1 MSRRKLTK
9 DEFIAKA
16 KAVHG
21 DKYNYNKVDYRSD
34 KEKVIITCPIHGD
47 FEITP
52 HSHKNGHGCDKC
64 AKLKQSK
71 ERRMT
76 VEEFIARA
84 KQKHGDR
91 YDYSLVEINS
101 NSGSKAEIK
110 CKKCGAVFFQI
121 INNHLR
127 GHGCPECAKRQK
139 SEAQRITK
147 KDFVV
152 KARQKHGDRYD
163 YSLVEI
169 NGNNKTKVAIKCNA
183 CGATFFQKINNHL
196 NGQGCPYC
204 AKEAQRIT
212 KKDFVANAKEKH
224 GDKYDYSLVEI
235 NGNNTAKVKIKCNK
249 CGHVFEQRIG
259 DHLNGHGCPTCAGNK
274 KMTNEEFI
282 VKARKKHGHKY
293 GYDKVNYKG
302 NGKKVT
308 ITCPVHGDFPQI
320 ASSHLNGQGC
330 PKCNQSHLEEQ
341 TRILLEQN
349 NIKYEPQQKFP
360 WLLSKK
366 NCPMKLDFYLPEY
379 NIAIECQGIQHYLTE
394 GNGYFSTEDVMG
406 TQQRDTLKYNLCKE
420 HGIPIYYIKYSDNVE
435 ESIDMLIS
443 KFKHGSK

>member
-21 DKYNYNKVDYRSD
+21 DKYNYDKVDYKSD

-76 VEEFIARA
+76 VEEFIAKA
-84 KQKHGDR
+84 TQKHGDK
-91 YDYSLVEINS
+91 YDYSLVEING
-101 NSGSKAEIK
+101 NSGSKVEIK
-110 CKKCGAVFFQI
+110 CKKCGTVFFQI

-127 GHGCPECAKRQK
+127 GCGCPECAKRQK

-152 KARQKHGDRYD
+152 KARQKHGD
-163 YSLVEI
+163 
-169 NGNNKTKVAIKCNA
+169 
-183 CGATFFQKINNHL
+183 
-196 NGQGCPYC
+196 
-204 AKEAQRIT
+204 
-212 KKDFVANAKEKH
+212 
-224 GDKYDYSLVEI
+224 KYDYSLVEI

-249 CGHVFEQRIG
+249 CGYVFEQRIG

-274 KMTNEEFI
+274 KMTNEEFV
-282 VKARKKHGHKY
+282 VKARKKHGYKY

-302 NGKKVT
+302 NGKKVV
-308 ITCPVHGDFPQI
+308 ITCPIHGDFPQI

-349 NIKYEPQQKFP
+349 SIKYKPQQKFP

-366 NCPMKLDFYLPEY
+366 NCPMKLDFYLTEY

-406 TQQRDTLKYNLCKE
+406 TQQRDTLKYDLCKE
-420 HGIPIYYIKYSDNVE
+420 HGIPIYYIKYSDNVK